1 VAKNITATMA
11 ASGQFIPEVW
21 SKEIIVAR
29 ENNLVLANLVDRYD
43 SDVANKGDVIQ
54 VRVTKNL
61 AICWNTLRALFPN

>member
-1 VAKNITATMA
+1 MAKNITATMA

-21 SKEIIVAR
+21 AKEIIVAR

>member
-1 VAKNITATMA
+1 MA
-11 ASGQFIPEVW
+11 ASGQFIPEIF

>member
-21 SKEIIVAR
+21 AKEIIVAR